1 MENILLDIQNLI
13 YGRNYIINWKAPR
26 ILNLLKRILG
36 KTIAAVP
43 FAILR
48 DYLFYTYSFI
58 VQFIHATYFNC
69 LHIFL
74 IISYL

>member
-1 MENILLDIQNLI
+1 MENILLDIKNLI
-13 YGRNYIINWKAPR
+13 YGRNYIINLKAPR

-48 DYLFYTYSFI
+48 DYL
-58 VQFIHATYFNC
+58 
-69 LHIFL
+69 L
-74 IISYL
+74 